1 MSGSSIFR
9 FKWSIG
15 TIILVSVLVLY
26 FGFKI
31 SNAID
36 SIKYALT
43 PPELP
48 EYQSLKMQYVNANG
62 YKDEPSDW
70 FHHASQGTAT
80 IPIPYAWLVA
90 LEAPKSNPWWLFFG
104 EEELLIGEYMLR
116 HGFIEQPASHSNPDG
131 LPIGIAKTESIYFA
145 GLNRK
150 ATAAGFTCAACHT
163 GQLIYADKR
172 YIIDGAPASTDL
184 GLFTR
189 SLGAALG
196 QTVLSG
202 KVNILNGRFD
212 RFARRVLGSND
223 NIVTRNQLKD
233 DLNET
238 IEILAKS
245 SDTIEVT
252 EGFTRLDALNRIG
265 NQVFNKDMSRPA
277 NYSPINA
284 PVNYP
289 HIWTTSWFNWVQYDG
304 SIMQPL
310 IRNAGEALGV
320 SAYVDTTGPDAQR
333 FASSVNYQSLVKME
347 DWLGGTTPK
356 INGNQFNGLR
366 APDWPSSFPA
376 IDSARAK
383 QGEKL
388 YQRLCQGCHLPSVDS
403 AAFWEDRY
411 WQPIRYQYLNTEM
424 TTQEPYLTLNI
435 IPLPH
440 IGTDPAQAR
449 VLETRTVDT
458 TGLNLTTQV
467 CTPLQLTADGPAKLA
482 YVPLKDSA
490 TANFGLALGAFVE
503 RTNQQWFKQSYIS
516 KSRQKQMEG
525 ARPNCLQVGAGYK
538 ARPLNGIWA
547 TAPFLHNGAVATIYD
562 LLSTERPDFV
572 MLGGQQFDVEKLGV
586 LQTELVSHF
595 SAKFAT
601 VEHAMTPDYQN
612 GYFLLDTRQSGNN
625 QSGHWFAYKTS
636 GKQGIVGPE
645 LQEDQKYA
653 LIEYLKTL

>member
-15 TIILVSVLVLY
+15 AIILVSAVVLY

-48 EYQSLKMQYVNANG
+48 EYQSLEMQYVNANG
-62 YKDEPSDW
+62 YKDESSDW

-80 IPIPYAWLVA
+80 IPIPYAWLIA
-90 LEAPKSNPWWLFFG
+90 LEAPKSNPWWLFFS

-116 HGFIEQPASHSNPDG
+116 HGFIEQPATDSNPDG

-172 YIIDGAPASTDL
+172 YIIDGAPAATDL

-212 RFARRVLGSND
+212 RFAKRVLGSND

-238 IEILAKS
+238 IGILAKS

-333 FASSVNYQSLVKME
+333 FASSVNYNNLVKME
-347 DWLGGTTPK
+347 NWLGGTNPK
-356 INGNQFNGLR
+356 LNGNQLNGLQ
-366 APDWPSSFPA
+366 APDWPQSFPV
-376 IDSARAK
+376 IDTELA
-383 QGEKL
+383 QHGETL
-388 YQRLCQGCHLPSVDS
+388 YQRLCKGCHLPSVDS
-403 AAFWEDRY
+403 TAFWEDRY
-411 WQPIRYQYLNTEM
+411 WQPINYRQNNEVV
-424 TTQEPYLTLNI
+424 TTAEPYLTLQI
-435 IPLPH
+435 IPLRH

-449 VLETRTVDT
+449 VLQTRTVDT
-458 TGLNLTTQV
+458 TGLNLATQV
-467 CTPLQLTADGPAKLA
+467 CTPVQEDPNESPELA
-482 YVPLKDSA
+482 YVDLNDSA

-503 RTNQQWFKQSYIS
+503 RTNQQGFRQSYIFE
-516 KSRQKQMEG
+516 QQQEEMEG
-525 ARPNCLQVGAGYK
+525 GRPNCLQVGAGYK

-547 TAPFLHNGAVATIYD
+547 TAPFLHNGAVANIYD
-562 LLSTERPDFV
+562 LLSTERPDFI
-572 MLGGQQFDVEKLGV
+572 MLGGQQFDTEKLGIT
-586 LQTELVSHF
+586 QNELASRF
-595 SAKFAT
+595 AAKFAD
-601 VEHAMTPDYQN
+601 VEHSLTPDYEQ
-612 GYFLLDTRQSGNN
+612 GYFLLDTRQSGNS
-625 QSGHWFAYKTS
+625 QGGHWFAAKAS
-636 GKQGIVGPE
+636 GKQGIVGPA
-645 LQEDQKYA
+645 LQEEQKYA

>member
-15 TIILVSVLVLY
+15 TIILVSVLLLY

-333 FASSVNYQSLVKME
+333 FASSVNYNNLVKME
-347 DWLGGTTPK
+347 NWLAGTHPK
-356 INGNQFNGLR
+356 LNGNQLNGLQ
-366 APDWPSSFPA
+366 APDWPQSFPV
-376 IDSARAK
+376 IDTELA
-383 QGEKL
+383 QHGETL
-388 YQRLCQGCHLPSVDS
+388 YQRLCKGCHLPSVDS
-403 AAFWEDRY
+403 TAFWEDRY
-411 WQPIRYQYLNTEM
+411 WQPITYRQNNEVV
-424 TTQEPYLTLNI
+424 TTAEPYLTLQI
-435 IPLPH
+435 IPLRH

-449 VLETRTVDT
+449 VLQTRTVDT
-458 TGLNLTTQV
+458 TGLNLATQV
-467 CTPLQLTADGPAKLA
+467 CTPVQEDPNESPELA
-482 YVPLKDSA
+482 YVDLNDSA

-503 RTNQQWFKQSYIS
+503 RTNQQGFRQSYIFE
-516 KSRQKQMEG
+516 QQQEEMEG
-525 ARPNCLQVGAGYK
+525 GRPNCLQVGAGYK

-547 TAPFLHNGAVATIYD
+547 TAPFLHNGAVANIYD
-562 LLSTERPDFV
+562 LLSTERPDFI
-572 MLGGQQFDVEKLGV
+572 MLGGQQFDTEKLGIT
-586 LQTELVSHF
+586 QNELASRF
-595 SAKFAT
+595 AAKFAD
-601 VEHAMTPDYQN
+601 VEHSLTPDYEQ
-612 GYFLLDTRQSGNN
+612 GYFLLDTRQSGNS
-625 QSGHWFAYKTS
+625 QGGHWFAAKAS
-636 GKQGIVGPE
+636 GKQGIVGPA
-645 LQEDQKYA
+645 LQEEQKYA

>member
-1 MSGSSIFR
+1 MSGSAIFK

-15 TIILVSVLVLY
+15 TVILVLVVVLY

-43 PPELP
+43 PPALP
-48 EYQSLKMQYVNANG
+48 EYESLPMKYVNASG
-62 YKDEPSDW
+62 WPDKPSSW

-80 IPIPYAWLVA
+80 IPVPYAWLVA

-104 EEELLIGEYMLR
+104 EEELLTGDFMLR
-116 HGFIEQPASHSNPDG
+116 HGFIEQTPSAANPDG
-131 LPIGIAKTESIYFA
+131 LPIGIAKTDSIYFP

-163 GQLIYADKR
+163 GQLTYGNKR
-172 YIIDGAPASTDL
+172 YVIDGAPASTDL
-184 GLFTR
+184 GLFTK

-196 QTVLSG
+196 QTVLSS

-212 RFARRVLGSND
+212 RFAQRVLGSND

-233 DLNET
+233 ELNNT
-238 IEILAKS
+238 IALLAKS
-245 SDTIEVT
+245 SDTIDVT

-265 NQVFNKDMSRPA
+265 NQVFNKDMLRSA

-333 FASSVNYQSLVKME
+333 FASSVNYNSLVEME
-347 DWLGGTTPK
+347 SWLGGTHPK
-356 INGNQFNGLR
+356 RNGDQFNGLL
-366 APDWPSSFPA
+366 APDWPADFPA
-376 IDSARAK
+376 VDMSLVNE
-383 QGEKL
+383 GEML
-388 YQRLCQGCHLPSVDS
+388 YQRLCQGCHLPATNST
-403 AAFWEDRY
+403 AFWEERY
-411 WQPIRYQYLNTEM
+411 WQPIRYMQNNRESQTTE
-424 TTQEPYLTLNI
+424 PFLTLHI
-435 IPLPH
+435 IPLKE
-440 IGTDPAQAR
+440 IGTDSAQAN
-449 VLETRTVDT
+449 VLTSRTVDT
-458 TGLNLTTQV
+458 TGLNLSTQV
-467 CTPLQLTADGPAKLA
+467 CTPVQNEATGKPQLTFVALN
-482 YVPLKDSA
+482 DSA

-503 RTNQQWFKQSYIS
+503 RTNQQWF
-516 KSRQKQMEG
+516 RQNYVAEQQQAIVEG
-525 ARPNCLQVGAGYK
+525 NRPNCLQVGQGYK

-547 TAPFLHNGAVATIYD
+547 TAPFLHNGSVATIYD

-572 MLGGQQFDVEKLGV
+572 LLGEQDYNAKKLGIE
-586 LQTELVSHF
+586 QGSLV
-595 SAKFAT
+595 KDFARQYAD
-601 VEHAMTPDYQN
+601 VAHALTPDYLN
-612 GYFLLDTRQSGNN
+612 GYFMLDTRQAGNS
-625 QSGHWFAYKTS
+625 QRGHWFADKAS
-636 GKQGIVGPE
+636 GKHGIVGPA
-645 LQEDQKYA
+645 LQESQKYA